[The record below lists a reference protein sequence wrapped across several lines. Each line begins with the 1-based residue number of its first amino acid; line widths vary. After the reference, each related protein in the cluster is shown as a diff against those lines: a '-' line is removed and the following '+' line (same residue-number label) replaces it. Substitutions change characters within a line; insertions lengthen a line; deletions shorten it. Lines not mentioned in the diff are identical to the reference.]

1 MTKKYR
7 GYVVANKGVGR
18 VAMRDSGKPHPTR
31 RAAVADIKRDN
42 QRWMTKNYSG
52 GCVKQAKFEYGSV
65 EDGRFPDGSKGNK
78 ALLKWHNE
86 KTGRVF

>member
-1 MTKKYR
+1 
-7 GYVVANKGVGR
+7 
-18 VAMRDSGKPHPTR
+18 
-31 RAAVADIKRDN
+31 
-42 QRWMTKNYSG
+42 MTKNYSG
-52 GCVKQAKFEYGSV
+52 GWVKQAKFEYGSV